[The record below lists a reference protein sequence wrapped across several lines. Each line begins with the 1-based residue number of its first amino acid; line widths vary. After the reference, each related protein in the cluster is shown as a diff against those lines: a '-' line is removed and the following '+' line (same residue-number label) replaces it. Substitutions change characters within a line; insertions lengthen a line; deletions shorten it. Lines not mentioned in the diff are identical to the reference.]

1 MIPRRAVKATSPRT
15 EHRGAQHHSTS
26 YPQPWIQRRAAE
38 TTAPQ
43 NRAPRGIDILCKTM
57 DSKTRGRGNGAQN
70 RAPRSMNSFNPV
82 QKPWIQQR
90 AAKATTSPNQS
101 LRGTKSFKNISKTMD
116 SKAWGRGRGND
127 ARRHEPSTAEH
138 EHIRNPI

>member
-26 YPQPWIQRRAAE
+26 YPKPWIQRRAAE
-38 TTAPQ
+38 TTAPP
-43 NRAPRGIDILCKTM
+43 NRAPRGINILSKTM

-70 RAPRSMNSFNPV
+70 RAPRSM
-82 QKPWIQQR
+82 
-90 AAKATTSPNQS
+90 
-101 LRGTKSFKNISKTMD
+101 KSFKNLYKCVDSTAGGQGNDVPEPIAAGQEIIHNNSKTID
-116 SKAWGRGRGND
+116 SRARGRGRGND

-138 EHIRNPI
+138 ENIRNPI